1 LLQGC
6 GVGIHAEARA
16 KIRLILS
23 DFSDILNSLIIGGP
37 LSRALH
43 CNRTSAMLTLMSNRS
58 TRVDAYIQQA
68 PEFAPPLLEK
78 LRSLFHKASPDI
90 EENIKWGAPTFE
102 YKGIIAGMAAFKNH
116 VGFGFMKSPI
126 MKDPHGILH
135 DKACESIMHLNVR
148 KLSELPT
155 QKVLFPYIREAIE
168 PNERGVKVP
177 PQKSTKTA
185 PGTPAPLLAALK
197 KNKQSLKVFEGFTP
211 AKRRDYVEWITEAK
225 REETRDKRITTA
237 VEWIAE
243 GKSRNWKYEKK

>member
-6 GVGIHAEARA
+6 GVGIHAEART

-68 PEFAPPLLEK
+68 P
-78 LRSLFHKASPDI
+78 R
-90 EENIKWGAPTFE
+90 
-102 YKGIIAGMAAFKNH
+102 
-116 VGFGFMKSPI
+116 
-126 MKDPHGILH
+126 
-135 DKACESIMHLNVR
+135 
-148 KLSELPT
+148 
-155 QKVLFPYIREAIE
+155 
-168 PNERGVKVP
+168 
-177 PQKSTKTA
+177 
-185 PGTPAPLLAALK
+185 TPAPLLAALK
-197 KNKQSLKVFEGFTP
+197 KNKQALKVFEGFTP

-225 REETRDKRITTA
+225 REETRGKRITTA